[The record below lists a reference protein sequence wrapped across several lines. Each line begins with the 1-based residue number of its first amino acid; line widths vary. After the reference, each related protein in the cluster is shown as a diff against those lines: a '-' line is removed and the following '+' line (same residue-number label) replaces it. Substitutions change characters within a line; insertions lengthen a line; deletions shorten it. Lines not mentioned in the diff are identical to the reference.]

1 MRRRARVAVVAC
13 TAGDRGPHNY
23 PQDACN
29 SYRAGYVPVVAAFTL
44 GSLFVLR
51 REPSPLA
58 GVNDSME
65 GRVRAGAGNLPG
77 TARKRYRVNP
87 FDPFSPWVIPG

>member
-1 MRRRARVAVVAC
+1 MRRRARVAVVAY

-58 GVNDSME
+58 GLNDSME
-65 GRVRAGAGNLPG
+65 GRVRAGAENLP
-77 TARKRYRVNP
+77 ALPANDNRVNP